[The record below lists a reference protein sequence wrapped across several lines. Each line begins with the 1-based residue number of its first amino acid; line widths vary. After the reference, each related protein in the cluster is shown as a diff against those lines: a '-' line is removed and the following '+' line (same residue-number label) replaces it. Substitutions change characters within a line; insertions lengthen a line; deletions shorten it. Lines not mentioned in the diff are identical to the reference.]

1 MKLQSLRITG
11 FGRLADTRFVFGPGL
26 NVIVGSNEAGKSTLA
41 SAIVASLYGLQ
52 RGEKERWRPWAE
64 TEYATVLTYET
75 GDGATWEVHRAFD
88 RDSKGLRVFDGG
100 GNDVAARI
108 GNGKAL
114 NPGDVHLQI
123 PLDVFLQTAC
133 IRQGAVALDGE
144 RADAVSASLAQ
155 ALDGGPKEDAAI
167 GAIERLDEA
176 LRKFVG
182 TQRAHKNNPLR
193 KLRDDEAQQRS
204 EVQKTRAAL
213 DDLATLRERIVSERT
228 ARDRDLEAAGEL
240 EQRTRALR
248 AAHLRS
254 RLAALADHRAEL
266 ASLKQAHA
274 SYDDVANF
282 PSERIDELDRAF
294 HTWQSAER
302 VAGEAQVELDAA
314 ELSDDEEEE
323 LAERQR
329 DVGRLDNNAFYEFL
343 GVSKQC
349 ESARAK
355 AAAFATDAALA
366 RRGADEGRTES
377 GLLLTVTGA
386 AVVVD
391 VGVAIAHLWV
401 YVVAMTVV
409 ALFLGLAATKRT
421 SERMDRISEAEAKQR
436 VADNAI
442 IDEQQA
448 AAAVARVLEPL
459 RISSAE
465 ELAALYERLV
475 ELSERQNTWR
485 KVQERAQ
492 KARVYRDL
500 TAGRFD
506 MLAHELIPDVVGTR
520 PEQRDVALLRAARKR
535 EREGLDA
542 SFAMLSVREHDILLG
557 DDERAIRAELDA
569 LLETGVLPA
578 GSDDATLLRTLSRER
593 EDLLNRAHAADLRV
607 HSLQGE
613 LHSSE
618 ERIPDIAAL
627 DEVLAFTAQ
636 QIARLEAFERAVTL
650 ARDTIDARKDE
661 AHSLFARRLEQYSLE
676 ILSVITGGRY
686 GQIFLDPATL
696 AINVRIPENGQI
708 EPIDRLSMGTQDQ
721 IALVVRFA
729 TARMFA
735 EGLETP
741 PLLLDDPFA
750 FWDAKRIE
758 RCLPVLTRGAVD
770 TQTLVFT
777 ASRELAE
784 EAQAAGATVISLDER
799 VTARA

>member
-1 MKLQSLRITG
+1 
-11 FGRLADTRFVFGPGL
+11 
-26 NVIVGSNEAGKSTLA
+26 
-41 SAIVASLYGLQ
+41 
-52 RGEKERWRPWAE
+52 
-64 TEYATVLTYET
+64 
-75 GDGATWEVHRAFD
+75 
-88 RDSKGLRVFDGG
+88 
-100 GNDVAARI
+100 
-108 GNGKAL
+108 
-114 NPGDVHLQI
+114 
-123 PLDVFLQTAC
+123 
-133 IRQGAVALDGE
+133 
-144 RADAVSASLAQ
+144 
-155 ALDGGPKEDAAI
+155 
-167 GAIERLDEA
+167 
-176 LRKFVG
+176 
-182 TQRAHKNNPLR
+182 
-193 KLRDDEAQQRS
+193 
-204 EVQKTRAAL
+204 
-213 DDLATLRERIVSERT
+213 
-228 ARDRDLEAAGEL
+228 
-240 EQRTRALR
+240 
-248 AAHLRS
+248 
-254 RLAALADHRAEL
+254 
-266 ASLKQAHA
+266 
-274 SYDDVANF
+274 
-282 PSERIDELDRAF
+282 
-294 HTWQSAER
+294 
-302 VAGEAQVELDAA
+302 
-314 ELSDDEEEE
+314 
-323 LAERQR
+323 
-329 DVGRLDNNAFYEFL
+329 
-343 GVSKQC
+343 
-349 ESARAK
+349 
-355 AAAFATDAALA
+355 
-366 RRGADEGRTES
+366 
-377 GLLLTVTGA
+377 
-386 AVVVD
+386 
-391 VGVAIAHLWV
+391 
-401 YVVAMTVV
+401 
-409 ALFLGLAATKRT
+409 
-421 SERMDRISEAEAKQR
+421 
-436 VADNAI
+436 
-442 IDEQQA
+442 
-448 AAAVARVLEPL
+448 
-459 RISSAE
+459 
-465 ELAALYERLV
+465 
-475 ELSERQNTWR
+475 
-485 KVQERAQ
+485 
-492 KARVYRDL
+492 
-500 TAGRFD
+500 
-506 MLAHELIPDVVGTR
+506 
-520 PEQRDVALLRAARKR
+520 
-535 EREGLDA
+535 
-542 SFAMLSVREHDILLG
+542 VREHDILLG